1 MNDEAYFLK
10 RAETQ
15 VALAHRASD
24 EKSARAHYELAG
36 FYWDRAFNPP
46 LVQTRRQ
53 SGQRRTPGT
62 H

>member
-1 MNDEAYFLK
+1 MNDESYFLK

-24 EKSARAHYELAG
+24 ENAARAHYQLAG

-46 LVQTRRQ
+46 PVPARRT
-53 SGQRRTPGT
+53 GQRRTPGT